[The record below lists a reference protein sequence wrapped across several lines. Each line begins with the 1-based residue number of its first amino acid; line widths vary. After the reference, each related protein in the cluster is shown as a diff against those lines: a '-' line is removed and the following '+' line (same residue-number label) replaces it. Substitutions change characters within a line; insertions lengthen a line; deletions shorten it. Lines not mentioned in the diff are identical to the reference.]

1 VSLRSVI
8 FSLFEWMAWLKGMM
22 SKLTALFAALL
33 LSFSLGAHA
42 EGMSDYRMSVGDL
55 IKIQV
60 YGEEELS
67 PELRLSDAGTIS
79 YPFLGELAALGLTT
93 GELSQLLSTRLADGY
108 LVDPSVNVTILE
120 YREFYIDGAVNKPGG
135 YPYQPGLTL
144 QRAVSLAGGFTER
157 ASSSKFFVVREGAGN
172 EPNRLDLNSP
182 VQPGDVITIDESFF

>member
-1 VSLRSVI
+1 LSLLAVT
-8 FSLFEWMAWLKGMM
+8 FSTFKWMAWLKGMM

-33 LSFSLGAHA
+33 LSLTLGAHA

-60 YGEEELS
+60 YGEDELS

-79 YPFLGELAALGLTT
+79 YPFLGELTALGLTT
-93 GELSQLLSTRLADGY
+93 GELSQLLADRLADGY
-108 LVDPSVNVTILE
+108 LIDPSVNVTILE

-172 EPNRLDLNSP
+172 ESSRVDLN
-182 VQPGDVITIDESFF
+182 

>member
-1 VSLRSVI
+1 LSLTVVT
-8 FSLFEWMAWLKGMM
+8 FSTVKWMAWLKGMM
-22 SKLTALFAALL
+22 RKLTTFLAALL
-33 LSFSLGAHA
+33 LNTALIAHA

-60 YGEEELS
+60 YGEDQLS

-79 YPFLGELAALGLTT
+79 YPFLGELTALGMTT
-93 GELSQLLSTRLADGY
+93 GELSKLLTSRLADGY
-108 LVDPSVNVTILE
+108 LVEPSVNVTILE

-172 EPNRLDLNSP
+172 ESSRLDLNSP